1 MHTGGSR
8 ISDQLDVRPS
18 HGLRLWTGAA
28 AGAVSAVA
36 FAGIHYVLISNIWD
50 MIGLMAVA
58 GAVSG
63 LCLAWTYRRLA
74 APASVGGWLRYNL
87 AYVGLLAVVP
97 ALSVALFDPVMTFA
111 EAAAAEGPLDDLIVE
126 ALPMTIAVVL

>member
-1 MHTGGSR
+1 MRVYEASRSEPAKADANIPLVSTENPETGEPAVRDTRWSSRLLRQCGLIDAFNGYMHTGGSR

-50 MIGLMAVA
+50 MIGL
-58 GAVSG
+58 
-63 LCLAWTYRRLA
+63 WQ
-74 APASVGGWLRYNL
+74 
-87 AYVGLLAVVP
+87 
-97 ALSVALFDPVMTFA
+97 
-111 EAAAAEGPLDDLIVE
+111 
-126 ALPMTIAVVL
+126 